1 MSRHLVIVDA
11 GPLIALA
18 RIDALH
24 LLRRLFGRA
33 CITSTVRSEI
43 LPDGIT
49 FPETSLLSRV
59 LAEGWIDV
67 VKEPTDN
74 WRPLNPG
81 IGPGETSAIHL
92 ACHARTAGDNP
103 LLLIDDR
110 AGRLEAGRQ
119 GIALLGTAALIG
131 LARKEG
137 LVAAARPL
145 LEQLTQVGY
154 FLGKSVIEVVLTDLG
169 E

>member
-1 MSRHLVIVDA
+1 MSRHFLIVDA

-24 LLRRLFGRA
+24 LLRLLFGRA
-33 CITSTVRSEI
+33 CITSTVRGEI
-43 LPDGIT
+43 LPDGIA
-49 FPETSLLSRV
+49 FPETESLSRV

-67 VKEPTDN
+67 VPKPADG

-81 IGPGETSAIHL
+81 IGPGEASAIHL
-92 ACHARTAGDNP
+92 ACHARAAGDKP

-110 AGRLEAGRQ
+110 AGRFEAGRQ

-145 LEQLTQVGY
+145 LEQLTQAGY
-154 FLGKSVIEVVLTDLG
+154 FLGKSVIQAVLADLG